1 MRPDKAAM
9 TESENILIKKEN
21 PGKFFPFRDFC
32 FSIPSIFAQ
41 VQGHILLPG
50 LRPAG
55 HEKDDPPA
63 QP

>member
-32 FSIPSIFAQ
+32 FSIPSIFARCRDTYSC
-41 VQGHILLPG
+41 PG
-50 LRPAG
+50 
-55 HEKDDPPA
+55 
-63 QP
+63 